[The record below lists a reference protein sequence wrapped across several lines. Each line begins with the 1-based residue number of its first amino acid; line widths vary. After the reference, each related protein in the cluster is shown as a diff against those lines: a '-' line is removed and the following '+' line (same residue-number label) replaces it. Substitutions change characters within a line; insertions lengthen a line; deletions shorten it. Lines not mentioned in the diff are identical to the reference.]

1 MVDRMNYWPGDAG
14 LVLGLGGGH
23 DSQQEERS
31 SPQGNLPASHHV
43 VPLMKKLMLLAA
55 LLTGTG
61 LAQSQTLF
69 INGVAL
75 QAKPVKLNGETYYQ
89 LRASDLTRVGAI
101 TPGGV
106 LPNIQAIK
114 GCVGD
119 TLFNGVYTVQLVK
132 AIRESDRF
140 GVTLKVSNASKK
152 ELFNFML
159 FSPSDVKAATGT
171 GQALDLQNYD
181 GSWLEKLLP
190 GANTTVTTYNSTTAA
205 KGFTRLLIRPGADAL
220 QDLRE
225 AKLPLAKVYNM
236 EFDLTCQKK

>member
-1 MVDRMNYWPGDAG
+1 
-14 LVLGLGGGH
+14 
-23 DSQQEERS
+23 
-31 SPQGNLPASHHV
+31 
-43 VPLMKKLMLLAA
+43 MKKFMLLAA

-101 TPGGV
+101 TAGGV
-106 LPNIQAIK
+106 SPNIQAVK

-119 TLFNGVYTVQLVK
+119 TLFNGVYTVQLLKV
-132 AIRESDRF
+132 IRESGRF
-140 GVTLKVSNASKK
+140 GVTLKVSNASQK

-159 FSPSDVKAATGT
+159 FSPSDVKAATSA
-171 GQALDLQNYD
+171 GQAIELQNYD
-181 GSWLEKLLP
+181 GPWLEKLLA
-190 GANTTVTTYNSTTAA
+190 GANTTVTTYNNTDAA
-205 KGFTRLLIRPGADAL
+205 KGLTRLLIRPGTGAL
-220 QDLRE
+220 QEIRD

-236 EFDLTCQKK
+236 EFDLSCQKK

>member
-1 MVDRMNYWPGDAG
+1 MT
-14 LVLGLGGGH
+14 
-23 DSQQEERS
+23 
-31 SPQGNLPASHHV
+31 
-43 VPLMKKLMLLAA
+43 KFMLLAA

-61 LAQSQTLF
+61 VAQSQTLF

-75 QAKPVKLNGETYYQ
+75 QAKPVQLNGETYYQ

-101 TPGGV
+101 TAGGV
-106 LPNIQAIK
+106 SPNTQAIK

-119 TLFNGVYTVQLVK
+119 TLFNGVYTVQLLK
-132 AIRESDRF
+132 TIREGGRF

-152 ELFNFML
+152 ELYNFML

-181 GSWLEKLLP
+181 GAWLEKLLP
-190 GANTTVTTYNSTTAA
+190 GANTTVTTYTTTAAA
-205 KGFTRLLIRPGADAL
+205 KGFTRLLIRPGTDAL
-220 QDLRE
+220 QEIRE

-236 EFDLTCQKK
+236 EFDLSCQNK